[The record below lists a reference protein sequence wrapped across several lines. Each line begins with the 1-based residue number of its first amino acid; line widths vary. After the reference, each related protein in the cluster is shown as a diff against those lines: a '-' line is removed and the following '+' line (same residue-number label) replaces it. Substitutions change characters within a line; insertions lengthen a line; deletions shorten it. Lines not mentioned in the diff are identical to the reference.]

1 MRNLVTAIWQFY
13 VEGFR
18 SMTLGRTLWL
28 IIAIKLFIMF
38 FILRLFFFPNYL
50 NEAAAGADK
59 EDYVS
64 RELIQGGT
72 AISEECSVRSE
83 AGQQFSLP
91 QLISHTLYLTINI

>member
-1 MRNLVTAIWQFY
+1 MKNLVTSIWQFY
-13 VEGFR
+13 VDGFR

-50 NEAAAGADK
+50 NEAPGEGDK

-64 RELIQGGT
+64 SELIM
-72 AISEECSVRSE
+72 R
-83 AGQQFSLP
+83 AGR
-91 QLISHTLYLTINI
+91 